1 MPDVAGSEQRII
13 QLMTDDHSLLIRA
26 TLQPA
31 LAEVPGPLV
40 LAISGG
46 CDSMALLHAVARWA
60 PDRVAAVATFDHASG
75 QYATDAA
82 SLVAAEARRLGFT
95 VVRERARVTG
105 ASEAAW
111 RTVRWQFLHRVAR
124 AHRARVVTGHTRDDQ
139 VETIVMRLLRGA
151 GARGLAALAAPS
163 SIVRPW
169 LTLSRREINDWVTHE
184 QLPYL
189 DDPSNAS
196 LHYTRGRVRHD
207 LLPMLEGVHV
217 GFDKEMLTVGA
228 RAAAW
233 RRDVDQF
240 VDTLGVWSPYAGA
253 LRVPVVGIAS
263 TNAAGRAVLWAA
275 LFARVRVALDACG
288 TTALVR
294 FTNGSR
300 RGAHVT
306 LAGGAVAM
314 RNGAGEREWFELRGP
329 ARERSLT
336 DRSWQGAWRAVPRQ
350 LGAWRW
356 RRVAA
361 MSALD
366 RTSDPWCCA
375 LPDHENVQI
384 RPWNAGDR
392 IRTPGAEA
400 GRRVTRYFSE
410 AHIPAL
416 DRPTWPVVLVANEV
430 VWIPGICRSVAAPHW
445 PGRPDL
451 IWYRCEREYD

>member
-1 MPDVAGSEQRII
+1 
-13 QLMTDDHSLLIRA
+13 MTHDHSSLIRA
-26 TLQPA
+26 TLQAA
-31 LAEVPGPLV
+31 LAEVSGPLV

-169 LTLSRREINDWVTHE
+169 LRLARRDISDWVTHE

-196 LHYTRGRVRHD
+196 LRYMRGRVRHD
-207 LLPMLEGVHV
+207 LLPMLQEAHA
-217 GFDKEMLTVGA
+217 GFDAEMLAVGA

-233 RRDVDQF
+233 RRDVDRF
-240 VDTLGVWSPYAGA
+240 LDTLGTWSPYAGA
-253 LRVPVVGIAS
+253 LRVPVVGLTS
-263 TNAAGRAVLWAA
+263 TNDAGRAVLWAA
-275 LFARVRVALDACG
+275 LFARVQVALDARG

-306 LAGGAVAM
+306 VAGGAVAM
-314 RNGAGEREWFELRGP
+314 RNGAGEREWFELRGFVRNRSP
-329 ARERSLT
+329 ARYA
-336 DRSWQGAWRAVPRQ
+336 WQGAWRTVPQ
-350 LGAWRW
+350 KLGAWRW

-361 MSALD
+361 MSALEAL
-366 RTSDPWCCA
+366 DPWCCA
-375 LPDHENVQI
+375 LPEHENVQI

-392 IRTPGAEA
+392 IRMPGAEA

-416 DRPTWPVVLVANEV
+416 DRSTWPVVLVADEV

-451 IWYRCEREYD
+451 IWYRCERESD